1 MEFHVLLFKKKSIQN
16 IQKYNIRKSLFLE
29 IDLKNSSAKSED
41 LNFKL
46 EIKESSKK
54 MFLSGEWDATSTLL
68 ENSSL
73 VERKFKELPY
83 IKFSYKV

>member
-1 MEFHVLLFKKKSIQN
+1 MSPDRRSVPELPL
-16 IQKYNIRKSLFLE
+16 YNIRRSLFLE
-29 IDLKNSSAKSED
+29 INLKDSSAKSED
-41 LNFKL
+41 LNFKI

-73 VERKFKELPY
+73 VERKFRELPY
-83 IKFSYKV
+83 IKFR

>member
-1 MEFHVLLFKKKSIQN
+1 MFHSSKKINTKDS
-16 IQKYNIRKSLFLE
+16 KYNVSESLFLK
-29 IDLKNSSAKSED
+29 IDLKNSLAKSED
-41 LNFKL
+41 LNFNL

-54 MFLSGEWDATSTLL
+54 MFLSGEWDATATLL

-83 IKFSYKV
+83 IKFC